1 MARMD
6 RCQIQVTCTSW
17 IQSSCTIFRTFV
29 ILSRGTAEI
38 ICFLQHRC
46 VQAFLCATHLGRWER
61 KLSRVLLLRQRSV
74 YTFKGAKACC
84 VLELC
89 STTGAIPECEPP

>member
-17 IQSSCTIFRTFV
+17 MQSSCTIFRTFV

-38 ICFLQHRC
+38 ICLLQYRC
-46 VQAFLCATHLGRWER
+46 VQAFLCATHLEVGEEVIQGPFLQT
-61 KLSRVLLLRQRSV
+61 KV
-74 YTFKGAKACC
+74 C
-84 VLELC
+84 V
-89 STTGAIPECEPP
+89 SF